1 MKLVAVLV
9 LSMWSVGSCQKDEPN
24 GTGPVSSDAA
34 VYLRAHDGQELK
46 VRVELALDFEARRKG
61 LMFRDSMPE
70 DRGMLFVFPVQEE
83 QSFWMKN
90 TYIPLDMLFID
101 EELTIVGIIHEAQP
115 RTTTSQTVGVE
126 SKYVLEVNG
135 GYCRRHGVREGSKV
149 RFEGVPAR

>member
-1 MKLVAVLV
+1 MKLAAVLV

-61 LMFRDSMPE
+61 LMYRDSMPE

-90 TYIPLDMLFID
+90 TYISLDMLFID
-101 EELTIVGIIHEAQP
+101 EELTIVGIIHEARP
-115 RTTTSQTVGVE
+115 RSTTSQTVGVA

-135 GYCRRHGVREGSKV
+135 GYCRRHGVREGTKV

>member
-24 GTGPVSSDAA
+24 GTGPVSDDAA
-34 VYLRAHDGQELK
+34 VYLEGHDGEQLK
-46 VRVELALDFEARRKG
+46 VRVELALDVESRRKG
-61 LMFRDSMPE
+61 LMYRDSMPE
-70 DRGMLFVFPVQEE
+70 DRGMLFVFPVQEV

-101 EELTIVGIIHEAQP
+101 EELTIVGIIHEARP
-115 RTTTSQTVGVE
+115 RTTTSQSVGVE

-149 RFEGVPAR
+149 RFEGVPIK